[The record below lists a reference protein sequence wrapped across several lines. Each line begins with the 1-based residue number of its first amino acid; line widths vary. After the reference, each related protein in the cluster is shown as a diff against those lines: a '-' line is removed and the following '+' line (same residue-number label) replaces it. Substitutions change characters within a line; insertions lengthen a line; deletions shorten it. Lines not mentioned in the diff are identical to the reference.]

1 MDTLLCN
8 QDGTIL
14 FGDATSGVDNLI
26 KFDETLAFLYTGSAT
41 QATYTWSAEGVT
53 YADIL
58 VVGGGGGTVDNST
71 SSNPKG
77 GGGGG
82 EVVFRQG
89 VAVTPNTTI
98 KVGRGGPIDTQGG
111 ISEFGAI
118 RANGGGKGN
127 AGAGGS
133 GGGAA
138 RNVIVGGVSSKL
150 SADGMGNAG
159 GVSIAGIVGAAGGG
173 GAMEP
178 GFTVTAGG
186 QGSNGGQGYTANVF
200 GVWNTVYGSGGGG
213 GARYNTVSLG
223 GTNAGNGGSAD
234 AGTPDAQP
242 GVANTGGGAGGAGAT
257 GVARPGA
264 VGGSGIVLVKP
275 NPGILDGLGSSVYS
289 TAVGAYAMRRLFG
302 AYTGPQARLRRST
315 DSAEI
320 DVYFDKYGRPEN
332 FDLDGWLAGATG
344 YIVTWYDQGPDV
356 SPKHMTG
363 YASGGATLPVLYK
376 REDGIYVVS
385 FTGTSTTVG
394 NYFNAGTITF
404 NVSTNGGVSTF
415 SSVNFKG
422 ANLWERVYDYGSGA
436 SSDNLLFARNSTSTT
451 TTLALY
457 NGSAS
462 KLLSV
467 TPLYNLDG
475 AWRSYGCRVQGSGS
489 TWEFLQRING
499 VENTTSITSTAF
511 GDRTLMNTYLGR
523 SNWAAD
529 SYSNLYL
536 ESQLFFNTGTISS
549 SQFKVME
556 NVMSYQFFGGR
567 YVRLLQPTIGGYI
580 GFREL
585 EVYDTNNVN
594 IALNQPVTGDVPPA
608 AADEG
613 YQELTDG
620 INNVSTNFTRVIGST
635 QPFYVQVD
643 LGSMRAITKI
653 VLYNRSDDATTR
665 GRAIGIKVQILADD
679 GITIIHEQPAI
690 SSANNTYTFNY

>member
-186 QGSNGGQGYTANVF
+186 RGSNGGQGYTANVF

-213 GARYNTVSLG
+213 GARNNTVSLG
-223 GTNAGNGGSAD
+223 GTNGGAGGSGD
-234 AGTPDAQP
+234 GTPAAQP
-242 GVANTGGGAGGAGAT
+242 GVANTGGGAGGAGANGT
-257 GVARPGA
+257 SRPGA

-289 TAVGAYAMRRLFG
+289 TALGAYAMRRLFG

-315 DSAEI
+315 DSTEI
-320 DVYFDKYGRPEN
+320 DVYFDKYGRPVN
-332 FDLDGWLAGATG
+332 FDLDGWLTGATG
-344 YIVTWYDQGPDV
+344 YVVTWYDQGPAA
-356 SPKHMTG
+356 KHTTG
-363 YASGGATLPVLYK
+363 YASGATTLPVLYK

-394 NYFNAGTITF
+394 NYFNAGSITF
-404 NVSTNGGVSTF
+404 NVATNGGVSTF
-415 SSVNFKG
+415 SSVNFKD
-422 ANLWERVYDYGSGA
+422 ANNYERVYDYGSGGPNN
-436 SSDNLLFARNSTSTT
+436 NLLFTRIGTT
-451 TTLALY
+451 TTTRFVLY
-457 NGSAS
+457 NGTTVNG
-462 KLLSV
+462 LNV
-467 TPLYNLDG
+467 TPVNLDG

-489 TWEFLQRING
+489 IWEFLQRING
-499 VENTTSITSTAF
+499 VENTTSIPSTAF
-511 GDRTLMNTYLGR
+511 GDRTLTNTYLGR
-523 SNWAAD
+523 SNWATD
-529 SYSNLYL
+529 NYSNMYL
-536 ESQLFFNTGTISS
+536 ESQLFFNTGAISS

-567 YVRLLQPTIGGYI
+567 YVRLQHTVNNAIINL
-580 GFREL
+580 REL

-594 IALNQPVTGDVPPA
+594 IALNQPVTGDTPEA
-608 AADEG
+608 AP
-613 YQELTDG
+613 YSNLTDG
-620 INNVSTNFTRVIGST
+620 IINTDTNIAHTSGYQIAGNS
-635 QPFYVQVD
+635 YDYLQVD
-643 LGSMRAITKI
+643 LGSMRAITRI
-653 VLYNRSDDATTR
+653 VIYNRIDNNTIRD
-665 GRAIGIKVQILADD
+665 RAIGIKVQILADD
-679 GITIIHEQPAI
+679 GITIIHEQAAI
-690 SSANNTYTFNY
+690 TSGASTYTFNY